1 MPHPMTRSRF
11 AGAER
16 SSPEPSQRLWSF
28 RWRDGPEQLAAGRNA
43 ALAALSLGYGCDDFK
58 DLTWEER
65 D

>member
-1 MPHPMTRSRF
+1 MTRSRV
-11 AGAER
+11 GDAER

-43 ALAALSLGYGCDDFK
+43 ALAALSIGYGSDDFK